1 MPFST
6 TSKNVTQNPE
16 PFLERQAEV
25 QQCLAQ
31 LFGSARAQFFSLAWF
46 GLAWHGLNVAIAQEI
61 SQLNMI

>member
-1 MPFST
+1 MGIKNAILT
-6 TSKNVTQNPE
+6 TFEAK
-16 PFLERQAEV
+16 LKKKQAKV

-31 LFGSARAQFFSLAWF
+31 LFGSARAQFFSLAWS